1 MATSA
6 VQLDTSVTEE
16 KILAAIERIV
26 AAANPLRIIAFG
38 SRARGDFRPSSDLDL
53 AVIVDHLDP
62 GEKPPVSRSTLG
74 GIIMSIDLLVFDL
87 ARHEHMRRML
97 GSVNDEIDL
106 HGIVL
111 YNRED
116 AERTDRTA
124 VARLV
129 WTMRP
134 FSDFLCLI
142 ASSASTPAGRREA
155 SQDADP
161 RKPSSPQVHARH

>member
-6 VQLDTSVTEE
+6 TQLDTSVTEE
-16 KILAAIERIV
+16 KILAAVERIV
-26 AAANPLRIIAFG
+26 EAANPLRIIAFG
-38 SRARGDFRPSSDLDL
+38 SRARGDFRPNSDLDL

-62 GEKPPVSRSTLG
+62 DARRPVTRGTLG
-74 GIIMSIDLLVFDL
+74 GIIMPIDLLVFDA

-111 YNRED
+111 YNREN

-129 WTMRP
+129 
-134 FSDFLCLI
+134 
-142 ASSASTPAGRREA
+142 GR
-155 SQDADP
+155 
-161 RKPSSPQVHARH
+161 

>member
-6 VQLDTSVTEE
+6 VQLDISVTEE

-26 AAANPLRIIAFG
+26 EAANPIRIIAFG
-38 SRARGDFRPSSDLDL
+38 SRARGDFRPHSDLDL

-62 GEKPPVSRSTLG
+62 NAKRPVTRSTLG
-74 GIIMSIDLLVFDL
+74 GISMSIDLLVFDH

-116 AERTDRTA
+116 AERTDRA
-124 VARLV
+124 AIARLV
-129 WTMRP
+129 
-134 FSDFLCLI
+134 
-142 ASSASTPAGRREA
+142 GR
-155 SQDADP
+155 
-161 RKPSSPQVHARH
+161 